1 MGGSETLNIRE
12 VLRQTATSIAAH
24 KLRSFLTMFGIIWGI
39 TSVILLVGLGKGFSR
54 DQKEQLKTI
63 GVDLAII
70 WGGRTSEQAGGY
82 AAGRPVRL
90 SISDAYLIKQEA
102 YLIKTVSPELR
113 RSVAEVSRY
122 NAASRPVRGV
132 WPEYQRFRSLRV
144 QEGRLMSDNDEKEG
158 RRVVVLGVE
167 SRDQLFSGKPAIGEM
182 LTMNGSPYTVIG
194 VLEKKKQNGSYGSGP
209 DNTQLFVPYTSMARD
224 FPPPEKPGIFKGW
237 INNLAVEVADPEHHE
252 DAMRQVYQILGRE
265 HHFDASDKDALFIW
279 DTLDGS
285 KLVERIF
292 DIMTIFFGVVAVMT
306 LMLGGIGVMNIML
319 VVVTERTRE
328 IGVRKS
334 LGATASDIRN
344 QFFAESAALMM
355 VSGAIGL
362 GIGVGVCLAMNQLL
376 LPDIIPHP
384 VISPLAIVVSLL
396 TLGLITVGAGMYP
409 AQRSA
414 ALSPIECLRQE

>member
-1 MGGSETLNIRE
+1 LNIRE
-12 VLRQTATSIAAH
+12 VLRQTTGSIAAH

-54 DQKEQLKTI
+54 DQKERLKTI

-90 SISDAYLIKQEA
+90 SIRDAYIIKQEA

-113 RSVAEVSRY
+113 RNVAEVSRY
-122 NAASRPVRGV
+122 NAASRAVRGV
-132 WPEYQRFRSLRV
+132 WPDYQRFRSLKV
-144 QEGRLMSDNDEKEG
+144 KEGRLMTDDDEADG

-167 SRDQLFSGKPAIGEM
+167 SRDQLFRGQPAIGEI
-182 LTMNGSPYTVIG
+182 LTMNGSPYIVIG

-209 DNTQLFVPYTSMARD
+209 DNTQLFVPYSSMARD
-224 FPPPEKPGIFKGW
+224 FPPPERPGISKGW
-237 INNLAVEVADPEHHE
+237 INNLVVEVADAAHHE
-252 DAMRQVYQILGRE
+252 DAMRQLYQILGRE
-265 HHFDASDKDALFIW
+265 HGFKPTDKDALFIW

-292 DIMTIFFGVVAVMT
+292 DIMTIFFGAVAVMT
-306 LMLGGIGVMNIML
+306 LSLGGIGVMNIML
-319 VVVTERTRE
+319 VAVTERTRE

-334 LGATASDIRN
+334 VGATASDIRN
-344 QFFAESAALMM
+344 QFFAESAALMTI
-355 VSGAIGL
+355 SGAIGL
-362 GIGVGVCLAMNQLL
+362 GIGLGICMVVSNVQ
-376 LPDIIPHP
+376 LPDIVPHP
-384 VISPLAIVVSLL
+384 VISPGAIVTSLL
-396 TLGLITVGAGMYP
+396 TLGLITICAGMYP
-409 AQRSA
+409 AQRAA